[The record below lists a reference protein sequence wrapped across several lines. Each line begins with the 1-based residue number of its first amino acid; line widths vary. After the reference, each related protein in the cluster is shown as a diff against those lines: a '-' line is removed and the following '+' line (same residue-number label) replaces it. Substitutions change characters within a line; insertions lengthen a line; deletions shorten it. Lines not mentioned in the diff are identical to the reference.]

1 MKHNFIWCQGLL
13 IVSSLTFRSFDY
25 SISILWKIS
34 NSTIANLIY
43 LHAKTCTQIL
53 PVRIRLVPLYPL
65 YKLDFSREMEQSVN
79 IHCCSLVA
87 KSCPTLCSLMN
98 CSPPGSFVHGISQ
111 ARILGWVA
119 SSFSRGSSQPS
130 DRTRVSCIAGRF
142 FTIWVTRE
150 PPPRTTIYIYIY
162 MHVCVCMC
170 VCVRE
175 RERGGEWRDVYIIWV
190 ACQ

>member
-13 IVSSLTFRSFDY
+13 IVSYLSFRSFDY

-65 YKLDFSREMEQSVN
+65 YKLDFSREMEQSIN

-87 KSCPTLCSLMN
+87 KSCLTLCSLMN

-111 ARILGWVA
+111 ARILGWVVI
-119 SSFSRGSSQPS
+119 SFSRGSFWPRDQ
-130 DRTRVSCIAGRF
+130 TWVSCIGKQILYHWA
-142 FTIWVTRE
+142 TWKVPTDLL
-150 PPPRTTIYIYIY
+150 P
-162 MHVCVCMC
+162 VS
-170 VCVRE
+170 
-175 RERGGEWRDVYIIWV
+175 
-190 ACQ
+190 